1 MGDGTQMLSI
11 FYSVW
16 VYEYTYVV
24 PMHLSRSSSIVVTT
38 DIFFCIIL
46 IWRHSLDQLSKLIW
60 KLL

>member
-24 PMHLSRSSSIVVTT
+24 PMHLSRSSSIVVAT
-38 DIFFCIIL
+38 DIFL
-46 IWRHSLDQLSKLIW
+46 YSSYLET
-60 KLL
+60 